1 MHRRWI
7 LGTADF
13 QTFCRARP
21 RSSKLLRPEQ
31 VSITVDEGLDY
42 FHRAIN
48 GELRTHAYQKETHQ
62 P

>member
-1 MHRRWI
+1 
-7 LGTADF
+7 
-13 QTFCRARP
+13 
-21 RSSKLLRPEQ
+21 
-31 VSITVDEGLDY
+31 VSITVDDGLDD